1 MIRFLTSGESHGR
14 CLAAIID
21 GMPYGLKISEKD
33 INLELSRRRKGYGR
47 GERAASIEND
57 IAEIVSGVRQ
67 GRTIASP
74 ITILIKNR
82 DWQNWSEVMCLEKMK
97 FDKRFIMPSARP
109 GHADLAGYLKY
120 DSEEIRDILE
130 RASARE
136 TAARVAVGSVC
147 KKFLSEFGIRITSYV
162 KEIGGIKARN
172 VNIDIDKI
180 ISASEQSPVR
190 CLDSAAEKNM
200 IKMIEK
206 AQADG
211 NTLGGRFV
219 VVVSG
224 APVGLGSH
232 AQWDNKLD
240 ARLSLALMSIQSVKA
255 VAIGAGFNASELSG
269 SKFHDEIY
277 YKKGIGYLRK
287 TNNAGGIEGGISNG
301 ETIICDCIVKP
312 IPSLKKPLT
321 TVDLKT
327 KKSVKAEAVRSDVC
341 VVPAAGV
348 VGESAVAVEIAKA
361 FTEKFSGDTIRE
373 IKRNFSA
380 YRAYLAKR

>member
-1 MIRFLTSGESHGR
+1 
-14 CLAAIID
+14 
-21 GMPYGLKISEKD
+21 
-33 INLELSRRRKGYGR
+33 
-47 GERAASIEND
+47 
-57 IAEIVSGVRQ
+57 
-67 GRTIASP
+67 
-74 ITILIKNR
+74 
-82 DWQNWSEVMCLEKMK
+82 
-97 FDKRFIMPSARP
+97 
-109 GHADLAGYLKY
+109 
-120 DSEEIRDILE
+120 
-130 RASARE
+130 
-136 TAARVAVGSVC
+136 VAVGSVC

-380 YRAYLAKR
+380 YKAYLAKR